1 MKKIA
6 LLLTVIT
13 ALSVAFSACGTT
25 PAKTEETT
33 TQETTLAPASG
44 TEEVLT
50 EDVFSGSQETQS
62 TAENAE
68 ESIFYVG

>member
-13 ALSVAFSACGTT
+13 ALSLLFSACGAT
-25 PAKTEETT
+25 PGKAEETT
-33 TQETTLAPASG
+33 AQETTLSPASG
-44 TEEVLT
+44 TEEALA
-50 EDVFSGSQETQS
+50 EDVFSDSQETQN

>member
-6 LLLTVIT
+6 LLLTVLT
-13 ALSVAFSACGTT
+13 ALSVVFSACGTT
-25 PAKTEETT
+25 PGNAEETT
-33 TQETTLAPASG
+33 AQETTLAPASG
-44 TEEVLT
+44 TEETLT
-50 EDVFSGSQETQS
+50 EDVFADSQETQS